1 MPYLVRLSDRALRD
15 LELIYEYVRAA
26 QSDKA
31 FAWFNGLEEAI
42 YGLEKYPNRG
52 AVTPE
57 RNNLRHLLYGKRAH
71 IYRIIYRVDERRKA
85 VTILHIRHGAR
96 ARLTENHATEG

>member
-31 FAWFNGLEEAI
+31 SAWFNGLEEAI
-42 YGLEKYPNRG
+42 YSLEDYPNRG
-52 AVTPE
+52 TVAPE
-57 RNNLRHLLYGKRAH
+57 RSNLRHLFYGRKAG
-71 IYRIIYRVDERRKA
+71 IYRIIYYVDERRKA

-96 ARLTENHATEG
+96 ARLIENHEKED